1 MTIPPGEPTIPAG
14 EHAVPVGE
22 PTVAAGS
29 GGTGGVPPA
38 GPGGAEPDDRGS
50 ILLLGGSALAG
61 LVLGAVLALAVG
73 SGSSPTTV
81 TTTTTTSTTT
91 TTTPPTTT
99 TTTTTTTVPV
109 AVPQITG
116 FSVSPSAP
124 TCLSNGQVLV
134 SWSALHAAVVTITI
148 DGAGFGTFGASGS
161 HSVPFACPPHAH
173 TYGIVAQ
180 GANGQQATRSVQVNA
195 GAPPPT
201 STSSTTSTT

>member
-14 EHAVPVGE
+14 ERTVPVGE
-22 PTVAAGS
+22 RTVAAGS

-38 GPGGAEPDDRGS
+38 GPRGAPPDDRGS
-50 ILLLGGSALAG
+50 ILLLTGSALAG
-61 LVLGAVLALAVG
+61 LVVGAVLALAVG
-73 SGSSPTTV
+73 SGSSPTTP
-81 TTTTTTSTTT
+81 TTTTSSTTT
-91 TTTPPTTT
+91 TTTPPTSTT
-99 TTTTTTTVPV
+99 TTSTLPV

-134 SWSALHAAVVTITI
+134 SWSTLHTAVVTITL
-148 DGAGFGTFGASGS
+148 DGANVGTFGGSGS
-161 HSVPFACPPHAH
+161 RSVPFSCPPHAH
-173 TYGIVAQ
+173 NYGIIAQ

-195 GAPPPT
+195 GASPPT

>member
-22 PTVAAGS
+22 PTVAGS

-38 GPGGAEPDDRGS
+38 GPRGAEPDDRGS

>member
-91 TTTPPTTT
+91 TTTTPPTS
-99 TTTTTTTVPV
+99 TTTTTTVPV